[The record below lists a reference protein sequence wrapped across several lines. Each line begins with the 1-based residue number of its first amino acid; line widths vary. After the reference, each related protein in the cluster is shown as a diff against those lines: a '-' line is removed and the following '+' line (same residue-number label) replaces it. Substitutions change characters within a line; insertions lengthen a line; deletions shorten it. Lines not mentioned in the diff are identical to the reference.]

1 LEITELN
8 KFMQTTKV
16 SIFDRDLWRGF
27 WSIAYPYWVSGD
39 KTRARALL
47 AALTLLLLATTALSV
62 IISYAVRDF
71 MTALSE
77 KDVQAFGNSM
87 LIGLIVFII
96 ATPISTLFEYTRR
109 LLGVYWR
116 KWLTE
121 KFLTDYF
128 SNRAYFK
135 ISHNADIDNPDQRI
149 SQDVSSFTSTSLDF
163 LTEILSS
170 IIQLIVF
177 IGVLWSISRLLVFL
191 LVCYAVIG
199 TIVVVLFGKK
209 LINLNFLQ
217 LKREADLRY
226 GLVHV
231 RNNAESIAF
240 FGGEK
245 LEGLQIRNR
254 LTQAI
259 DNFLNLIA
267 WQRNLAYFTF
277 GYQYLIQILPLVV
290 MAPLYFEDQIKFGVV
305 TQAGGVFAT
314 VLASLT
320 LIVSRIESLSQF
332 AAGISRLQTFKT
344 ALNQDVSNATHPED
358 IGASTSSNSLPQITL
373 LESPKLALENVTL
386 YTPKRERALL
396 VDASLEVSPGGG
408 LIILGPSG
416 SGKSSILR
424 AFSGLWTTGEGRIYR
439 PPLSE
444 IIFLPQRPYM
454 ILGTLR
460 DQLQYPAL
468 DRQNSEEELHAVL
481 KTVNLENL
489 PDRVGGLDTVRPWI
503 EYLSLGEQQRLA
515 FARLLLMKSRFA
527 MLDESTSALDDENEA
542 RLYEILKR
550 TGTTFVSVGHRKN
563 LIQYHESTLELHGDG
578 HWSLRATQ

>member
-1 LEITELN
+1 
-8 KFMQTTKV
+8 
-16 SIFDRDLWRGF
+16 
-27 WSIAYPYWVSGD
+27 
-39 KTRARALL
+39 
-47 AALTLLLLATTALSV
+47 
-62 IISYAVRDF
+62 
-71 MTALSE
+71 
-77 KDVQAFGNSM
+77 
-87 LIGLIVFII
+87 
-96 ATPISTLFEYTRR
+96 
-109 LLGVYWR
+109 
-116 KWLTE
+116 
-121 KFLTDYF
+121 
-128 SNRAYFK
+128 
-135 ISHNADIDNPDQRI
+135 
-149 SQDVSSFTSTSLDF
+149 
-163 LTEILSS
+163 
-170 IIQLIVF
+170 
-177 IGVLWSISRLLVFL
+177 
-191 LVCYAVIG
+191 
-199 TIVVVLFGKK
+199 
-209 LINLNFLQ
+209 
-217 LKREADLRY
+217 
-226 GLVHV
+226 
-231 RNNAESIAF
+231 
-240 FGGEK
+240 
-245 LEGLQIRNR
+245 
-254 LTQAI
+254 
-259 DNFLNLIA
+259 
-267 WQRNLAYFTF
+267 
-277 GYQYLIQILPLVV
+277 

-344 ALNQDVSNATHPED
+344 ALNQDVSNATPPED

-396 VDASLEVSPGGG
+396 VDASLEVSPGDG

-444 IIFLPQRPYM
+444 IIFLPQHPYM

-489 PDRVGGLDTVRPWI
+489 PDRVGGLDKVRPWI